1 LSRRRSASRALPN
14 VSAAIFAALG
24 DKRRL
29 GLVSRLSERGPMSIA
44 KLAAGSDVTR
54 QAITKHL
61 RTLERA
67 GIVRGERYGRKS
79 IWQIEKRRLED
90 ARRLLD
96 AISRQWD
103 GALGRLKALVEE

>member
-1 LSRRRSASRALPN
+1 LRRRRSAAGAP
-14 VSAAIFAALG
+14 AAIFAALG

-29 GLVSRLSERGPMSIA
+29 GLVSRLSSRGPMSIA

-67 GIVRGERYGRKS
+67 GIVRGERSGRKS
-79 IWQIEKRRLED
+79 IWQIETRRLQA
-90 ARRLLD
+90 ARRVLD
-96 AISRQWD
+96 AISKQWD
-103 GALGRLKALVEE
+103 SALGRLRALVEE